1 VVYFLLVGT
10 QLVGTVAVGFACVR
24 NALAFNFVLTGILCC
39 TTQYDCGKLGES
51 NKDALDND
59 LLGLIKS
66 SGDKLLTHL
75 FGSVELQSGGS
86 TVASAGTR
94 IRQQCQLLVTALME
108 CSPHY
113 VRW

>member
-1 VVYFLLVGT
+1 MLSLFCVSLLPD
-10 QLVGTVAVGFACVR
+10 R
-24 NALAFNFVLTGILCC
+24 
-39 TTQYDCGKLGES
+39 QYDCGKLGES

-66 SGDKLLTHL
+66 SSDKLLVHL
-75 FGSVELQSGGS
+75 FRNMEVQSADEGGKRGA
-86 TVASAGTR
+86 TVPSAGTR

>member
-1 VVYFLLVGT
+1 VTLVCPYWYS
-10 QLVGTVAVGFACVR
+10 VFCA
-24 NALAFNFVLTGILCC
+24 
-39 TTQYDCGKLGES
+39 TQYDCGKLGES

-75 FGSVELQSGGS
+75 FGSVEPQSGGS